1 MPPPHPDEEV
11 FGKAY
16 DGRLVGRLMYFVRP
30 YMRGVVLAI
39 AMLIGLTLLELAG
52 PLIVKQAI
60 DNSITTGQLELLDQ
74 YALQYLAVVIGVF
87 FLRYGQNYLLNRA
100 GQFAMHDLR
109 VELFGH
115 IQRLSLSFFD
125 RNPVGRLMTR
135 LTNDVDALNELLT
148 SGGLAI
154 LSDAVTI
161 VGIAVA
167 LLLLNWQLALLTF
180 LVIPPLLVITHFIRE
195 GMRESFRAVRIKLA
209 RVNAMI
215 AENISG
221 IPVIQLFNRE
231 RIAAREFDVLNRDLL
246 DSHLV
251 GVLLFAMF
259 WPLVG
264 VASAMTTA
272 GIVWYGGSQVL
283 SGVLT
288 VGAVVAFIQ
297 YVERFFMPIRDLSEK
312 YNVMQQA
319 MASSERIFQILDE
332 RPVVRD
338 ARHPRSLEKVRGD
351 IEFRDVWFSYEPNN
365 WVLKGLSF
373 HIAEGEKVAIVGAT
387 GAGKTS
393 ITSLLSRFYDVQ
405 KGAVLV
411 DGVDVRDLPQAEL
424 RAQVGV
430 VLQDPFL
437 FTGTIAHNIR
447 LNDTRIDDQQVRQA
461 AEYVHADE
469 FINRLPDGYDTAVRE
484 RGAGL
489 SVGQKQLI
497 AFARAV
503 GVQPGHAA
511 GARRS
516 HGERR
521 HRDGVADPARAGAAD
536 GRSHEHHHRP
546 SPVDDPPG
554 RPHPGDAQGPP
565 GRAGTPHGADRAERP
580 VRWPADPAGV
590 RGRGVA
596 RSGEQAAVNVGERE
610 DPRGGPAQRADRLD
624 HPVQKHGP
632 GVDEQ
637 VRARRQGVDRAQ
649 HDGAAGTGL
658 GGRTGVAVLAGQHH
672 LADAG
677 LDDTGVR
684 VAGRGAAGDRGV
696 DRRVRLPGGQGG
708 RRQRHRRRRRGRDD
722 LRREDDVVGS

>member
-1 MPPPHPDEEV
+1 VPVSPHADEEV

-16 DGRLVGRLMYFVRP
+16 DGRLVGRLLRYVKP
-30 YMRGVVLAI
+30 YLRGVLVAI
-39 AMLIGLTLLELAG
+39 TMLIGLTLLELAG
-52 PLIVKQAI
+52 PVIVMQAI
-60 DNSITTGQLELLDQ
+60 DDAITTGQLERLDQ
-74 YALQYLAVVIGVF
+74 YALQYLAVVVGIF
-87 FLRYGQNYLLNRA
+87 CLRFGQNYLLNRA
-100 GQFAMHDLR
+100 GQLAMHDLR
-109 VELFGH
+109 VELFTH
-115 IQRLSLSFFD
+115 IQRLSLAFFD

-161 VGIAVA
+161 FGIAIA

-180 LVIPPLLVITHFIRE
+180 VVIPPLLVLTHFIRQ

-246 DSHLV
+246 QSHLL

-264 VASAMTTA
+264 LAAAITTA

-283 SGVLT
+283 SGILT

-297 YVERFFMPIRDLSEK
+297 SVERFFQPIRDLSEK
-312 YNVMQQA
+312 YNIMQQA
-319 MASSERIFQILDE
+319 MASSERIFQILDA
-332 RPVVRD
+332 RPDVRD
-338 ARHPRSLEKVRGD
+338 TRHPQPLGRVRGD
-351 IEFRDVWFSYEPNN
+351 IEFRDVWFAYEPNN

-405 KGAVLV
+405 KGQVLV
-411 DGVDVRDLPQAEL
+411 DGTDVRDLPQRDL
-424 RAQVGV
+424 RRQVGV

-447 LNDTRIDDQQVRQA
+447 LNDRRIDDQQVRAA
-461 AEYVHADE
+461 AEYVHANE
-469 FINRLPDGYDTAVRE
+469 FISRLPDRYDTAVRE

-503 GVQPGHAA
+503 AFNPAMLLVLDEATSNVDTETEWLIQRGLERLME
-511 GARRS
+511 ARTS
-516 HGERR
+516 IIIA
-521 HRDGVADPARAGAAD
+521 HRL
-536 GRSHEHHHRP
+536 S
-546 SPVDDPPG
+546 
-554 RPHPGDAQGPP
+554 
-565 GRAGTPHGADRAERP
+565 TI
-580 VRWPADPAGV
+580 
-590 RGRGVA
+590 
-596 RSGEQAAVNVGERE
+596 
-610 DPRGGPAQRADRLD
+610 
-624 HPVQKHGP
+624 
-632 GVDEQ
+632 
-637 VRARRQGVDRAQ
+637 RQVDRILVLHKGRLVEQ
-649 HDGAAGTGL
+649 GTHADLLQQNGL
-658 GGRTGVAVLAGQHH
+658 YARLYELQYRDQEVLSA
-672 LADAG
+672 
-677 LDDTGVR
+677 
-684 VAGRGAAGDRGV
+684 
-696 DRRVRLPGGQGG
+696 
-708 RRQRHRRRRRGRDD
+708 
-722 LRREDDVVGS
+722 